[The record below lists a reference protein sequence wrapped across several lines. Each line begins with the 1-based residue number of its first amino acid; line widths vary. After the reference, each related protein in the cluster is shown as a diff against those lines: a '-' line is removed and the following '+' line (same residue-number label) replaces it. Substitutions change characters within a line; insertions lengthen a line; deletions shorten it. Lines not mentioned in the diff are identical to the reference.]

1 MPQSEERRI
10 LAMIMIMITATL
22 GTAAVVI
29 LLLYKDHISDVQ
41 RQLQFTV
48 QSQARFLE
56 SVARHELRNADK
68 LVEEDSTYEAAQATI
83 RQFIDAH
90 QNQSTFGETGEL
102 TLARLENESIVFLM
116 IQRPTGTDL
125 PDLSTDDSRAEAMR
139 RALSGESGTLVGAD
153 YRGERVVAAYEPVKI
168 INAGLVA
175 KINLSEVRSDFNKA
189 GTIALLISL
198 ILSTISVLF
207 FRKVSNPLIQILS
220 RQTKE
225 LQNQIEKDRESAA
238 ELEKAN
244 LLLVSSIQGQKESFI
259 FGLDTQYRYLFF
271 NSTHHEA
278 MRQLYHAN
286 VDIGK
291 SILDCISIVEDAAR
305 LKAHCDRALAGE
317 LVSVVERYGNDE
329 LTFFDVKLSPIVDG
343 HGEIIGLTSN
353 SQNITESTRLVMEL
367 RASRER
373 FKTMFEQAPLGIAL
387 IDSLDGRFYEVN
399 ETFSEITGRSQEE
412 MTTIDWMSITHPDDV
427 QEDADNMALLNA
439 GTISGFNIQKRYI
452 RPDETI
458 VWINMSIA
466 SLETNPDESPRHLCM
481 IEDITKRVEFE
492 ANRKDMEEKMQ
503 QAQKLESL
511 GVLAGG
517 IAHDFN
523 NLLMIILGNADMVLT
538 NLGPHAP
545 AREGVERIANT
556 AHRAAELSKQM
567 LSYSGQGHFIIEP
580 IDLNFLIQEMTHLL
594 NVSVSKSVVLKYHFG
609 SDLPPILGDSTQILQ
624 VVMNLIIN
632 SSEAIGEKDG
642 VISVTTGMRMCDSN
656 YLNRIENQ
664 AGAGLVTPLEEGM
677 YVYLEV
683 ADTGCGM
690 TKETQAKIFDPFFTT
705 KFTGRGLGLAALLG
719 IVRGHKGMIRVHSK
733 VEEGTT
739 IEVLLPAAD
748 PILSED
754 STSEI
759 EKSDAD
765 WKGSGLVLLADD
777 EETVRVITKQYL
789 EYLGFD
795 VLTAADGLEAVNL
808 FREHSDKIACV
819 LLDMTMPHMDGKEA
833 FQKIREIKNDAAVIL
848 CSGYSEVH
856 SRQHLDGDGLAGFLQ
871 KPYLSAELR
880 DLLRQTLG

>member
-1 MPQSEERRI
+1 MLMPQSEERRI

-399 ETFSEITGRSQEE
+399 
-412 MTTIDWMSITHPDDV
+412 
-427 QEDADNMALLNA
+427 
-439 GTISGFNIQKRYI
+439 
-452 RPDETI
+452 
-458 VWINMSIA
+458 
-466 SLETNPDESPRHLCM
+466 
-481 IEDITKRVEFE
+481 
-492 ANRKDMEEKMQ
+492 
-503 QAQKLESL
+503 
-511 GVLAGG
+511 
-517 IAHDFN
+517 
-523 NLLMIILGNADMVLT
+523 
-538 NLGPHAP
+538 
-545 AREGVERIANT
+545 
-556 AHRAAELSKQM
+556 
-567 LSYSGQGHFIIEP
+567 
-580 IDLNFLIQEMTHLL
+580 
-594 NVSVSKSVVLKYHFG
+594 
-609 SDLPPILGDSTQILQ
+609 
-624 VVMNLIIN
+624 
-632 SSEAIGEKDG
+632 
-642 VISVTTGMRMCDSN
+642 
-656 YLNRIENQ
+656 
-664 AGAGLVTPLEEGM
+664 
-677 YVYLEV
+677 
-683 ADTGCGM
+683 
-690 TKETQAKIFDPFFTT
+690 
-705 KFTGRGLGLAALLG
+705 
-719 IVRGHKGMIRVHSK
+719 
-733 VEEGTT
+733 
-739 IEVLLPAAD
+739 
-748 PILSED
+748 
-754 STSEI
+754 
-759 EKSDAD
+759 
-765 WKGSGLVLLADD
+765 
-777 EETVRVITKQYL
+777 
-789 EYLGFD
+789 
-795 VLTAADGLEAVNL
+795 
-808 FREHSDKIACV
+808 
-819 LLDMTMPHMDGKEA
+819 
-833 FQKIREIKNDAAVIL
+833 
-848 CSGYSEVH
+848 
-856 SRQHLDGDGLAGFLQ
+856 
-871 KPYLSAELR
+871 
-880 DLLRQTLG
+880 